1 MMPDPAHEIKSLRK
15 MAFKHNPQVA
25 KKFVTRWGLKSDVVD
40 FQYVKN
46 VIEFQE
52 GKELKIAPHL
62 SKDDCVDLGK
72 FASMDCG
79 PAIKVCSRATGS
91 AIEFMREHYG
101 WEDECLITAKFCH
114 MVGRWY
120 AYMSGRTAAMGFLQR
135 NPGKNK
141 TIIEFLEDFCEF
153 FATLKIHKNQKK
165 FWLIQKT
172 VLMSTAS
179 LIWLVKKLIDGG
191 ILNEFMGAKT
201 LGDVIENLHS
211 LVRAVNP
218 YPPPLLYKR
227 IVKGISISQFLGTGV
242 MKGSY
247 GQDISTE
254 ALIDFDAVK
263 ALCLEKKEDAKE
275 DDFFLDTLSSSNECD
290 FADVATL
297 ALVAGYFLRKVI
309 KNPGSKKRKGFKCQ
323 ACIDIWIQKS
333 DDQSQLDNSLIDHK
347 EFKEGA
353 MTRPSILG
361 NEAFFTMESLFLTN
375 RDTYK
380 EKKRISDIIVHNI
393 VEKMCQQYDSLP
405 LCHLEKIVRK
415 YVNCRLQRWGKFQNK
430 ELTTKNKAVIFSEAH
445 SSRSTAAQVTI
456 H

>member
-1 MMPDPAHEIKSLRK
+1 MPDPAHEIKSLRK
-15 MAFKHNPQVA
+15 MAFKHLPQVS
-25 KKFVTRWGLKSDVVD
+25 KKFVTRWGLKSDIVD
-40 FQYVKN
+40 FQHVKN

-52 GKELKIAPHL
+52 GKELQIAPHL

-91 AIEFMREHYG
+91 AIEFMHEHYG
-101 WEDECLITAKFCH
+101 WSDDCLITAKFCH

-120 AYMSGRTAAMGFLQR
+120 AYMSGRNAAMAFLRR

-153 FATLKIHKNQKK
+153 MATLKIHKNQKK
-165 FWLIQKT
+165 FWLIQRT
-172 VLMSTAS
+172 VLLSTAS

-211 LVRAVNP
+211 LVRAINP
-218 YPPPLLYKR
+218 YPPPILYLR
-227 IVKGISISQFLGTGV
+227 IVKGISMSQFLGTGV
-242 MKGSY
+242 KKGSY

-254 ALIDFDAVK
+254 QLIDFDNVK
-263 ALCLEKKEDAKE
+263 ALCLEKKEEAKE
-275 DDFFLDTLSSSNECD
+275 DEFFLDSVSSTQECD
-290 FADVATL
+290 FSDIATL

-309 KNPGSKKRKGFKCQ
+309 KNPGSRRRKGYKCE
-323 ACIDIWIQKS
+323 ACINIWIEKPNEEN
-333 DDQSQLDNSLIDHK
+333 QLDNSLIDHK
-347 EFKEGA
+347 EFKKGA
-353 MTRPSILG
+353 MTRPSVLG
-361 NEAFFTMESLFLTN
+361 NKAFFTMESLFLTN

-380 EKKRISDIIVHNI
+380 EKKRISDLIVKNI
-393 VEKMCQQYDSLP
+393 VEKMSDQYDTLP

-415 YVNCRLQRWGKFQNK
+415 YVNCRIQRWGKFQSK
-430 ELTTKNKAVIFSEAH
+430 QLKKSTKV
-445 SSRSTAAQVTI
+445 
-456 H
+456 